1 LVARV
6 PLTIVLSFHDW
17 SMPPPGPSG
26 CLAVAGINETTLFS
40 KRGSSRGR
48 FIERTALMSVASPQI
63 VLIASVFERGFPRES
78 SRLRAVDRI
87 RG

>member
-1 LVARV
+1 LVDGAAWAERLPCRRWHQRKDPFFKARFV
-6 PLTIVLSFHDW
+6 PREISIGRTV
-17 SMPPPGPSG
+17 SMS
-26 CLAVAGINETTLFS
+26 L
-40 KRGSSRGR
+40 
-48 FIERTALMSVASPQI
+48 ASPQI